1 MLTFSQ
7 GVAENSGATMGHP
20 SGSVMARAAKTK
32 PRTSP
37 HPVTL
42 RELSLSDLPAVY
54 ALGETLFPADKWPAL
69 YRTWDEYELA
79 VHFASDGETCLVA
92 EMDGAVVGFALGTL
106 LEKRG
111 SAWTYGYLLW
121 LGVDEKVARRGVAAR
136 LFERITELFIQA
148 GARMIMVDTDAENA
162 PALAF
167 FRSQGFGQETP
178 HLFLSRNLSHDPDYL
193 AHRDRDRPGPPTRKP
208 ATLSR
213 PNYAPGND
221 EDE

>member
-1 MLTFSQ
+1 M
-7 GVAENSGATMGHP
+7 P
-20 SGSVMARAAKTK
+20 RAPKPK
-32 PRTSP
+32 PR
-37 HPVTL
+37 PVVSSVNI
-42 RELSLSDLPAVY
+42 REMSLSDLPAIFE
-54 ALGETLFPADKWPAL
+54 LGERLFPADKWPAL

-92 EMDGAVVGFALGTL
+92 ELDEKVIGFALGTL

-121 LGVDEKVARRGVAAR
+121 LGVDPDVSRKGVAAR
-136 LFERITELFIQA
+136 LFERMTDLFIKL
-148 GARMIMVDTDAENA
+148 GARMIMVDTDAENE

-193 AHRDRDRPGPPTRKP
+193 AHRRAPREAAATRRKP
-208 ATLSR
+208 ATPSR
-213 PNYAPGND
+213 PNYAPGRD
-221 EDE
+221 DDD

>member
-1 MLTFSQ
+1 M
-7 GVAENSGATMGHP
+7 P
-20 SGSVMARAAKTK
+20 RAAKPK
-32 PRTSP
+32 PR
-37 HPVTL
+37 PVVSSVNI
-42 RELSLSDLPAVY
+42 REMSLSDLPAIFE
-54 ALGETLFPADKWPAL
+54 LGERLFPADKWPAL

-92 EMDGAVVGFALGTL
+92 ELDEKVIGFALGTL

-121 LGVDEKVARRGVAAR
+121 LGVDTDVARKGVAAR
-136 LFERITELFIQA
+136 LFERMTDLFIKL
-148 GARMIMVDTDAENA
+148 GARMIMVDTDAENE

-193 AHRDRDRPGPPTRKP
+193 AHRRAPRPAATRRKP
-208 ATLSR
+208 ATPSR
-213 PNYAPGND
+213 PNYAPGRD
-221 EDE
+221 DDD